1 MKQLNFILQAKG
13 GVGKSLLTYLLA
25 VAEQNSEKSLFV
37 DLDSSTGT
45 STRQLRF
52 LGDLR
57 TEAVSLLNEKQVLV
71 RDSLISYLESLA
83 ETPFDRIYF
92 DLGAPE
98 SEQLPALIE
107 RDIPFKDF
115 VDELGCK
122 ANFHIVIGGG
132 GMYKSSVDYLQ
143 KLLMALQNEFE
154 VTVWQS
160 ITTFNNFA
168 QLGEELERN
177 CKALGLRFRKFADF
191 DPGSN
196 LGSHILDGIRKG
208 YSIGEYQ
215 TGAKLRLKKEL
226 NDHFK
231 DELNNQ

>member
-25 VAEQNSEKSLFV
+25 IAEQNSEKSLFV

-132 GMYKSSVDYLQ
+132 GMYKSSVDYLH

-168 QLGEELERN
+168 KLGEELERN

-191 DPGSN
+191 DPGSK